1 MAPKHGQV
9 IPRTREC
16 SYGKRNFAGVMKLRL
31 LRKGSARG
39 GGVEEGHKVMTSTG
53 DTGGSKQKKALC

>member
-39 GGVEEGHKVMTSTG
+39 GVEEGHKVMTSTG